1 MANGELSFEQA
12 VSTIIRRHGERYSA
26 PSSLALR
33 IGDALETTMG
43 MQPRAVPFRLVPSRR
58 PLAALAA
65 SLLLAVVLSS
75 GTTWYI
81 AAAGRQGG
89 LAEQAVASHA
99 RSLLADHLIDVAS
112 SDQHTVKP
120 WLGSRLD
127 LSPPV
132 VDLTDKGFPL
142 LGARLDYLD
151 QRQVAA
157 LVYKR
162 GLHFI

>member
-1 MANGELSFEQA
+1 MADGRLGFEEA

-75 GTTWYI
+75 GTTWDI
-81 AAAGRQGG
+81 AAAGRPGG
-89 LAEQAVASHA
+89 LAAQEARKQGAS
-99 RSLLADHLIDVAS
+99 V
-112 SDQHTVKP
+112 
-120 WLGSRLD
+120 
-127 LSPPV
+127 
-132 VDLTDKGFPL
+132 
-142 LGARLDYLD
+142 
-151 QRQVAA
+151 
-157 LVYKR
+157 
-162 GLHFI
+162 

>member
-81 AAAGRQGG
+81 AAARRQGG
-89 LAEQAVASHA
+89 LAEQAVARQS
-99 RSLLADHLIDVAS
+99 
-112 SDQHTVKP
+112 P
-120 WLGSRLD
+120 SRLSGEPID
-127 LSPPV
+127 TPSADDPP
-132 VDLTDKGFPL
+132 
-142 LGARLDYLD
+142 
-151 QRQVAA
+151 
-157 LVYKR
+157 
-162 GLHFI
+162 